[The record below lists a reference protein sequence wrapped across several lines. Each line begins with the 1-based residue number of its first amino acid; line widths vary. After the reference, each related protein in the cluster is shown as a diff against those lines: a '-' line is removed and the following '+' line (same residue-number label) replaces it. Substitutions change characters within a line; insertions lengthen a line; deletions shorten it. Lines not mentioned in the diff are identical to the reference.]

1 MWKAY
6 VDYVDELVVE
16 SLYEIIEFNLHY
28 LLKES
33 DPTLNK
39 RPLFEV
45 KLVLDVS
52 CSRGDPYSIDVFV
65 SIWICILHQRWT
77 SAAPRVCTISWI
89 R

>member
-1 MWKAY
+1 

-16 SLYEIIEFNLHY
+16 SLYEIIDFNLNY

-52 CSRGDPYSIDVFV
+52 SPLPDPRSTYVSI
-65 SIWICILHQRWT
+65 SIWICISIQRWS
-77 SAAPRVCTISWI
+77 SAVPRVFTTSSIP
-89 R
+89 